1 MSENFN
7 GIFAAV
13 TSVLKADLS
22 LDIKGTI
29 SHAKKNLDDNG
40 VGSAFFGST
49 GCGQLI
55 SVREKKEF
63 IDSLSKENFKEKII
77 IGTSCNSLNDT
88 IDIMRHSVKNGFKN
102 FLIMNVAYY
111 KNEDNG
117 VFNFYKNII
126 RSIPESKIILYN
138 YSKLSG
144 YAFTKEITKKLL
156 DHYPKNIIGMKD
168 STGNLWDNFKSKNFS
183 MFVGSEKLLLDNLKI
198 GGAGCISA
206 TTNITGILAKKV
218 FDDFKKTKDSKEIDK
233 LKKIRT
239 IFDETG
245 NLVSAVHTLKSIENL
260 NFKNLLPPLEL
271 LSEEKKNKMLKKL
284 KEFNF
289 INKKNQAA

>member
-63 IDSLSKENFKEKII
+63 IDALSKENFKEKIL

-88 IDIMRHSVKNGFKN
+88 IDIMKHSVKNGFKN

-126 RSIPESKIILYN
+126 RSNPESKIILYN

>member
-55 SVREKKEF
+55 SVKEKKEF

-156 DHYPKNIIGMKD
+156 DHYPKNIVGMKD

-271 LSEEKKNKMLKKL
+271 LSKEKKNKMLKKL

>member
-22 LDIKGTI
+22 LDVKGTI

-63 IDSLSKENFKEKII
+63 IDALSKENFKEKIL

-88 IDIMRHSVKNGFKN
+88 IDIMKHSVKNGFKN

>member
-13 TSVLKADLS
+13 ASVLKADLS

-245 NLVSAVHTLKSIENL
+245 NLVSAVHTLKSIEDL

>member
-13 TSVLKADLS
+13 ASVLKADLS

>member
-1 MSENFN
+1 MSENLD

-22 LDIKGTI
+22 LDIKETI
-29 SHAKKNLDDNG
+29 SHAKKNLDNHG

-55 SVREKKEF
+55 SIREKKEF
-63 IDSLSKENFKEKII
+63 IEFLSKENFKEKIL

-88 IDIMRHSVKNGFKN
+88 IGIMKHSVKNGFKN

-111 KNEDNG
+111 KNDDSG

-126 RSIPESKIILYN
+126 KSVPESKIILYN

-144 YAFTKEITKKLL
+144 YTFTKEVTKKLTE
-156 DHYPKNIIGMKD
+156 YFPKNIVGMKD
-168 STGNLWDNFKSKNFS
+168 STGNLWDNFKSQNFS

-206 TTNITGILAKKV
+206 TTNITGVIAKKI
-218 FDDFKKTKDSKEIDK
+218 FDDFKKNQVSKENDK
-233 LKKIRT
+233 IKKIRT
-239 IFDETG
+239 VFDETG
-245 NLVSAVHTLKSIENL
+245 NLISAVHTFKTLENSA
-260 NFKNLLPPLEL
+260 FKNLLPPLEL
-271 LSEEKKNKMLKKL
+271 LSEEKKNEMLKKL
-284 KEFNF
+284 RELNF
-289 INKKNQAA
+289 INEKNEAA

>member
-271 LSEEKKNKMLKKL
+271 LSKEKKNKMLKKL

>member
-1 MSENFN
+1 MHN
-7 GIFAAV
+7 GQR
-13 TSVLKADLS
+13 
-22 LDIKGTI
+22 KG
-29 SHAKKNLDDNG
+29 
-40 VGSAFFGST
+40 
-49 GCGQLI
+49 
-55 SVREKKEF
+55 EKKEF

>member
-1 MSENFN
+1 
-7 GIFAAV
+7 
-13 TSVLKADLS
+13 
-22 LDIKGTI
+22 
-29 SHAKKNLDDNG
+29 
-40 VGSAFFGST
+40 
-49 GCGQLI
+49 
-55 SVREKKEF
+55 
-63 IDSLSKENFKEKII
+63 
-77 IGTSCNSLNDT
+77 
-88 IDIMRHSVKNGFKN
+88 
-102 FLIMNVAYY
+102 
-111 KNEDNG
+111 
-117 VFNFYKNII
+117 
-126 RSIPESKIILYN
+126 
-138 YSKLSG
+138 
-144 YAFTKEITKKLL
+144 
-156 DHYPKNIIGMKD
+156 
-168 STGNLWDNFKSKNFS
+168 

>member
-63 IDSLSKENFKEKII
+63 IDALSKENFKEKIL

-88 IDIMRHSVKNGFKN
+88 IDIMKHSVKNGFKN

>member
-13 TSVLKADLS
+13 ASVLKADLS

-55 SVREKKEF
+55 SVKEKKEF

-271 LSEEKKNKMLKKL
+271 LSKEKKNKMLKKL

>member
-22 LDIKGTI
+22 LDVKGTI

-63 IDSLSKENFKEKII
+63 IDALSKENFKEKIL

-88 IDIMRHSVKNGFKN
+88 IDIMKHSVKNGFKN

-245 NLVSAVHTLKSIENL
+245 NLVSAVHTLKSIESL

>member
-156 DHYPKNIIGMKD
+156 DHYPKNIVGMKD

>member
-55 SVREKKEF
+55 SVKEKKEF

-156 DHYPKNIIGMKD
+156 DHYPNNIVGMKD

-271 LSEEKKNKMLKKL
+271 LSKEKKNKMLKKL

>member
-13 TSVLKADLS
+13 ASVLKADLS

-156 DHYPKNIIGMKD
+156 DHYPNNIVGMKD

-260 NFKNLLPPLEL
+260 RKRIKTW
-271 LSEEKKNKMLKKL
+271 SKS
-284 KEFNF
+284 
-289 INKKNQAA
+289 I